1 MEVGKKSTKRM
12 STATKKVI
20 LKKVIL
26 KKVILKK
33 VILKKVILKKMGTS
47 TQTMNKSDIKLIAVL
62 ERTGGFASA
71 QELHQILRREGDG
84 IGLTT
89 VYRALQSLV
98 DDKIVDLLRRE
109 DGEAIYRLC
118 GDTHHHHLVCKSCGD
133 TVEIEGGAIEKW
145 AKTMAEE
152 FGFRDV
158 GHTAEIFGICSKC

>member
-1 MEVGKKSTKRM
+1 MKKNMLMKM
-12 STATKKVI
+12 STT
-20 LKKVIL
+20 
-26 KKVILKK
+26 
-33 VILKKVILKKMGTS
+33 T
-47 TQTMNKSDIKLIAVL
+47 TRMNKSDLKLIAVL

-118 GDTHHHHLVCKSCGD
+118 GDNHHGQRQWLKNLVSAKLGIQRRSSESAPSVNKWATLEAFQPVHVLHVAHAFWKSLHHLVP
-133 TVEIEGGAIEKW
+133 TP
-145 AKTMAEE
+145 M
-152 FGFRDV
+152 RL
-158 GHTAEIFGICSKC
+158 KCTY

>member
-1 MEVGKKSTKRM
+1 
-12 STATKKVI
+12 
-20 LKKVIL
+20 
-26 KKVILKK
+26 
-33 VILKKVILKKMGTS
+33 MGTS
-47 TQTMNKSDIKLIAVL
+47 TQTMNKSDLKLIAVL

-152 FGFRDV
+152 FGFREV
-158 GHTAEIFGICSKC
+158 GHTAEIFRNLLQVLNHGRLQRYSNVRMSCMRLTSVGDHGII

>member
-1 MEVGKKSTKRM
+1 
-12 STATKKVI
+12 
-20 LKKVIL
+20 
-26 KKVILKK
+26 
-33 VILKKVILKKMGTS
+33 
-47 TQTMNKSDIKLIAVL
+47 MNKSDIKLIAVL

-118 GDTHHHHLVCKSCGD
+118 GDTHHHHLVLLEITASFSPD
-133 TVEIEGGAIEKW
+133 TYEIEMYLLDNARC
-145 AKTMAEE
+145 AMCQA
-152 FGFRDV
+152 
-158 GHTAEIFGICSKC
+158 HLTAPTPIDHPAA

>member
-1 MEVGKKSTKRM
+1 MDQDKRFIKKMNIPKMNMLRVNMLRVNMLRVSMLMTTTPTKR
-12 STATKKVI
+12 
-20 LKKVIL
+20 
-26 KKVILKK
+26 
-33 VILKKVILKKMGTS
+33 
-47 TQTMNKSDIKLIAVL
+47 MNKSDLKLIAVL

-152 FGFRDV
+152 FGFREV

>member
-1 MEVGKKSTKRM
+1 MHMLMEVGKKSTKRM
-12 STATKKVI
+12 STATKKVM
-20 LKKVIL
+20 
-26 KKVILKK
+26 LKK

>member
-1 MEVGKKSTKRM
+1 M
-12 STATKKVI
+12 STPM
-20 LKKVIL
+20 
-26 KKVILKK
+26 
-33 VILKKVILKKMGTS
+33 KMT
-47 TQTMNKSDIKLIAVL
+47 TPMRTMNKSDLKLIAVL

-118 GDTHHHHLVCKSCGD
+118 GDGHHHHLVCKSCGD

-145 AKTMAEE
+145 ANTMAEE
-152 FGFRDV
+152 FGFREV
-158 GHTAEIFGICSKC
+158 GHTAEIFGLCSKC